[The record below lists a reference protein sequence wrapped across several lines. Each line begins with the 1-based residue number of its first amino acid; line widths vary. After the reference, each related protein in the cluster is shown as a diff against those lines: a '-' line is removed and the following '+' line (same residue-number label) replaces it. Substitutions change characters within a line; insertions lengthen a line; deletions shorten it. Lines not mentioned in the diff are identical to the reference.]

1 MKNEINQPPTPEA
14 EPNQTSRLREGS
26 APESTPATTTGNRSI
41 QQDEEPGR
49 RSTGF
54 SRLALRSL
62 PPEEQHDGEADLDVP
77 SEDDDDGD
85 GDPAASPVAGAGGNA
100 PRDPRKALVA
110 AAMAAAIT
118 HTIEEGLRGRATL
131 ALVVSVP
138 AADWIAPVT
147 EFFQQ
152 RPFGREWLRFARDGS
167 ERLRHKTS
175 VGNDEVASALA
186 GGRSVVGIA
195 VNPEAVLPATLVAA
209 ADQRIKVRLDGPAVV
224 RTIRALYDEIPP
236 QIDDAHLVRL
246 ELEDVVAA
254 MRPDAGAREV
264 AARIAAAAEGRGGVG
279 SIDDV
284 PDLTTAVEYGAARE
298 WGLALARD
306 MRDYRAGVLG
316 WSAVDRGAVF
326 FSGPGMGKS
335 VLARSIARACE
346 ATLVAGSI
354 GELFATSSGHLD
366 GVIKSMRELFARAA
380 SAAPSILFLD
390 EIDGLPSRE
399 SLDSRNRDWWM
410 PVIEDFMLQLDDATS
425 GRREGVVV
433 IGATNR
439 IGAVDPA
446 ILRPGRLERAIEV
459 TAPGP
464 EGILNILRF
473 HVRGSLSDEELRTAI
488 GPLDGCTAAEIME
501 TVRSARRKARQ
512 AGRDV
517 SIGDLRDAALPE
529 LGLPPEVLYRI
540 AVHEAGHVLT
550 AYCCG
555 LRVVSVRMG
564 GRDGAGGVTRI
575 EKSADMVT
583 RHWIE
588 QQVVGLLSGRAA
600 EIVLLGAASIGAGGS
615 ERSDLSVATRLL
627 AAMNRSYGLGD
638 DELIYLADAD
648 GAHRELGR
656 DPVARRRINDALR
669 RLQARA
675 VDIVG
680 HHREQVADVA
690 EALLRRRFLSAE
702 DIEVIVGRDR
712 SSPKCVTPAGSGSRP

>member
-1 MKNEINQPPTPEA
+1 M
-14 EPNQTSRLREGS
+14 
-26 APESTPATTTGNRSI
+26 
-41 QQDEEPGR
+41 
-49 RSTGF
+49 
-54 SRLALRSL
+54 
-62 PPEEQHDGEADLDVP
+62 V
-77 SEDDDDGD
+77 
-85 GDPAASPVAGAGGNA
+85 
-100 PRDPRKALVA
+100 
-110 AAMAAAIT
+110 
-118 HTIEEGLRGRATL
+118 
-131 ALVVSVP
+131 
-138 AADWIAPVT
+138 
-147 EFFQQ
+147 
-152 RPFGREWLRFARDGS
+152 GS
-167 ERLRHKTS
+167 ERLRHKGS

-195 VNPEAVLPATLVAA
+195 INPEAVLPATLVAA
-209 ADQRIKVRLDGPAVV
+209 ADQRIKVRLDGSAVA
-224 RTIRALYDEIPP
+224 RTIRSLYDEIPP
-236 QIDDAHLVRL
+236 RIDDADLVRL
-246 ELEDVVAA
+246 ELDDVVAA
-254 MRPDAGAREV
+254 MRPGVDARDV
-264 AARIAAAAEGRGGVG
+264 ASRIAAAAESRGGVG
-279 SIDDV
+279 SFDDV
-284 PDLTTAVEYGAARE
+284 PDLATAVEYGAARE

-306 MRDYRAGVLG
+306 MGDYRAGVLS

-346 ATLVAGSI
+346 ATLVVGSI

-380 SAAPSILFLD
+380 AAAPSILFLD

-464 EGILNILRF
+464 DGILNILRF
-473 HVRGSLSDEELRTAI
+473 HVRGSLSDEELGTAI

-517 SIGDLRDAALPE
+517 SIGDLKDAALPE
-529 LGLPPEVLYRI
+529 PNLPPEALYRI
-540 AVHEAGHVLT
+540 AVHEAGHVLS

-555 LRVVSVRMG
+555 FRVKSVRMG
-564 GRDGAGGVTRI
+564 GRDGEGGVTRI

-588 QQVVGLLSGRAA
+588 LQVVGLLSGRAA
-600 EIVLLGAASIGAGGS
+600 EMVLLGAASIGAGGS

-680 HHREQVADVA
+680 RHRAQVVDVA
-690 EALLRRRFLSAE
+690 EALLSRRFLSAE
-702 DIEVIVGRDR
+702 DIEAIVGRDR
-712 SSPKCVTPAGSGSRP
+712 PPPECVPPAGAGSRP